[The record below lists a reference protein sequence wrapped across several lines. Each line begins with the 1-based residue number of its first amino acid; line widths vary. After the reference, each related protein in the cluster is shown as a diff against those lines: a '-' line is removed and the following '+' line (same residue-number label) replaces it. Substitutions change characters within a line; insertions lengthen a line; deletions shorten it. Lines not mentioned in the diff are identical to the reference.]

1 MQDFRRVLQIVGL
14 IVAAY
19 FAPLAPGQDAQSP
32 AEKPATDK
40 SAAAT
45 AKDEARLTE
54 LIKQLGAEDFTLRE
68 SAQAEL
74 AQLGLEAFDA
84 LHAAQ
89 NDNAPEVSLRAR
101 YLVRSMSVR
110 WFHESDSP
118 EVVKILRGYGDLS
131 DGERRNR
138 MEQLAKLPER
148 QGIPALCR
156 LARYETIDALSKYAA
171 LKVIEQPEIADA
183 TIRQQL
189 AKSIDQ
195 IVGNSKRSAA
205 GWLHV
210 FAKTLLDP
218 AAALPEWDALTRA
231 EQETMDKHPEK
242 TTPDIVRD
250 LYRSQVELLKRQG
263 KDQEVVEV
271 IRRTFTLLNGTP
283 EQVKEL
289 VEWLIHAQKY
299 DVVLEVSQ
307 KFDGVFTQ
315 SPELLYRLAETQL
328 KLAKPDE
335 AQATAERALN
345 LNPENLDEHRLVAIK
360 LQDLGLHAWAEREY
374 RQIIKTAPAGSVL
387 DFGARFLLSEM
398 LHDQLKEQEA
408 AETLKSIC
416 DLMDK
421 DEGAKETCMR
431 AQRDPEGVYSRMNY
445 FFACALVEQQ
455 KFAEV
460 EARLNQAVAKDP
472 TDADALIALYRL
484 PNQSD
489 ERKAKTKAMI
499 DSTMTMFRQQLEQY
513 KAAADQAPT
522 GELQNVYNSRVALMC
537 NQLAWLVGNTYGDYN
552 EAVKLSQR
560 SLELRPDYPGY
571 LDTLGRCYY
580 AAGDLENAVKYQSQ
594 AVKLDQHSGQ
604 MRRQL
609 EFFQKE
615 LAAKGTSK

>member
-1 MQDFRRVLQIVGL
+1 MQDLRRVLPIVGL

-19 FAPLAPGQDAQSP
+19 FASLAPGQDAQSP
-32 AEKPATDK
+32 VEKPAADK
-40 SAAAT
+40 SAAT
-45 AKDEARLTE
+45 AKDEARLID
-54 LIKQLGAEDFTLRE
+54 LIKQLGAEDFTMRE

-89 NDNAPEVSLRAR
+89 NDNDPEVSLRAR

-183 TIRQQL
+183 TVRQQL

-218 AAALPEWDALTRA
+218 VAALPEWDALTRA

-242 TTPDIVRD
+242 TSPDIVRD

-299 DVVLEVSQ
+299 DVVVEVAQ
-307 KFDGVFTQ
+307 KFDGVFAQ

-328 KLAKPDE
+328 KLVKPDE

-374 RQIIKTAPAGSVL
+374 RQIIKAAPAGSVL

-560 SLELRPDYPGY
+560 SLELRPDYAGY

-615 LAAKGTSK
+615 LAAKGAPK